1 MGTSTRDV
9 VLSSFVGSF
18 PWPRVDHGER
28 CRNHK
33 YNALH
38 GRIDLYQS
46 TCSEFRY
53 GDGKVLGTQPVGQ
66 LPLIVFQVLISLK
79 GSLICYSNSTHALA

>member
-1 MGTSTRDV
+1 MGTITRDV

-18 PWPRVDHGER
+18 PWPRVDHGEG

-38 GRIDLYQS
+38 GWIDLYQS
-46 TCSEFRY
+46 THSEFRY
-53 GDGKVLGTQPVGQ
+53 GDEKVLGTQSHPIRGSASTYFV
-66 LPLIVFQVLISLK
+66 PSLNLVE
-79 GSLICYSNSTHALA
+79 GIFNMLF